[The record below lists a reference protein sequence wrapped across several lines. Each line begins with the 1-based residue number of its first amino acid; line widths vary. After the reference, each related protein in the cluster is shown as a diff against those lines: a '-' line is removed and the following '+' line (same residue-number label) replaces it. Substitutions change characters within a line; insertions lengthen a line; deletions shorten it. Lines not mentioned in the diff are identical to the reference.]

1 MNNSK
6 LCYFACES
14 FRCEQRALVRSKGKH
29 YCRWADD
36 VCVGYSCKYASC
48 IRGRLLSKGIC
59 GMSTQHSKKMDIIPE
74 IDQSDPLPNIPLR
87 GKLRRRF
94 RKDDLI

>member
-6 LCYFACES
+6 LCFLACDF

-36 VCVGYSCKYASC
+36 VCVGYSCNYATC

-59 GMSTQHSKKMDIIPE
+59 GMSTQRSRQLDTGPE
-74 IDQSDPLPNIPLR
+74 FEQSDQLSRIPLR
-87 GKLRRRF
+87 GKIRRRF
-94 RKDDLI
+94 REDDLI